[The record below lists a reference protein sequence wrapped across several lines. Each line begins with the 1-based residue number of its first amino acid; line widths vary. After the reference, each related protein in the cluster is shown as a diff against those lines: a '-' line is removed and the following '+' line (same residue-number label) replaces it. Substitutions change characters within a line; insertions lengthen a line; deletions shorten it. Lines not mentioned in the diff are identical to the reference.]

1 MEGHNQ
7 RVAAIASQIK
17 KFHKTNVPFRI
28 YHGSTNSTRP
38 TVRQRNSAVD
48 VSGLAH
54 VLSIDVERKVA
65 VVEPN
70 VPMDALLREAL
81 GHGLVPPVV
90 PEFPGIT
97 VGGGYS
103 GTAGE
108 SSSFKYGFLD
118 ATVERLEVVLADGQV
133 VEADAKTN
141 PDLFYGTA
149 GTLGTVGVVTL
160 LHVQLI
166 EAKKYVQLTFNPVDS
181 FSAAVETM
189 QEAVLPDAAN
199 DFVDGILFSA
209 TNGAIITGRMT
220 DDANGTVVRFTRR
233 RDPWYYLHAEE
244 ALAKSAGK
252 IVQELVPLTDYLFR
266 YDRGGF
272 WVGRLAFHYF
282 HLPFSRVL
290 RWMFDKYLHT
300 RAMYHAL
307 HESGLSEQYIIEDL
321 AVPFPKAM
329 EFLEYL
335 DQDIKIYPLWLCPLK
350 FGRMGI
356 SPKHMA
362 PETHPLLLN
371 VGVWGRGPNG
381 AKGWLEANKSLES
394 KVTELKGT
402 KWLYAHMFYTEDEFW
417 EIYDRPA
424 YTSLRDRYNAT
435 QLPTVFDKVT
445 RSSTKTERKGTWKR
459 VKGKIIAFWV
469 FPGLYGLWRTVSSK
483 DYILKDDPQTVQGD
497 KPLE

>member
-1 MEGHNQ
+1 
-7 RVAAIASQIK
+7 
-17 KFHKTNVPFRI
+17 
-28 YHGSTNSTRP
+28 
-38 TVRQRNSAVD
+38 
-48 VSGLAH
+48 
-54 VLSIDVERKVA
+54 
-65 VVEPN
+65 
-70 VPMDALLREAL
+70 
-81 GHGLVPPVV
+81 
-90 PEFPGIT
+90 
-97 VGGGYS
+97 
-103 GTAGE
+103 
-108 SSSFKYGFLD
+108 
-118 ATVERLEVVLADGQV
+118 
-133 VEADAKTN
+133 
-141 PDLFYGTA
+141 
-149 GTLGTVGVVTL
+149 
-160 LHVQLI
+160 
-166 EAKKYVQLTFNPVDS
+166 
-181 FSAAVETM
+181 
-189 QEAVLPDAAN
+189 
-199 DFVDGILFSA
+199 
-209 TNGAIITGRMT
+209 
-220 DDANGTVVRFTRR
+220 
-233 RDPWYYLHAEE
+233 
-244 ALAKSAGK
+244 
-252 IVQELVPLTDYLFR
+252 
-266 YDRGGF
+266 
-272 WVGRLAFHYF
+272 
-282 HLPFSRVL
+282 
-290 RWMFDKYLHT
+290 
-300 RAMYHAL
+300 MYHAL